1 MPFGRRMRRRRPM
14 MRAPIVSYKHQRQT
28 DVSYVGTDAN
38 QIITYYT
45 GTSPGGT
52 ASVGQVPAGNKVF
65 SVNASVNF
73 TTGSGSTTSVINW
86 MLVHLRADQ
95 DINTLFA
102 AVGAAN
108 WSNIGN
114 SLARNQVIKSYLAIT
129 GTEDSSPTR
138 WNVHIP
144 IPKMW
149 HRVREGDSLVIVFN
163 AVAAGSLSIGT
174 RYKSF
179 S

>member
-1 MPFGRRMRRRRPM
+1 MPFRRRMRRRMRPM
-14 MRAPIVSYKHQRQT
+14 SAPIVSYKHQRQT
-28 DVSYVGTDAN
+28 DVTYVGGLAN

-45 GTSPGGT
+45 GTGPGAGAT
-52 ASVGQVPAGNKVF
+52 VGQVPAGNKVF

-73 TTGSGSTTSVINW
+73 THTSGTGTSRLNW

-102 AVGAAN
+102 ATDAAN
-108 WSNIGN
+108 WSNIGL
-114 SLARNQVIKSYLAIT
+114 SLARNQVIKSYLAIV
-129 GTEDSSPTR
+129 GSEDAGPKS

-163 AVAAGSLSIGT
+163 SDDSGFLSIGT